1 MATSSEITP
10 RDVVDALQTLT
21 DEQSYK
27 LFYHLE
33 VPLHTLI
40 TITSDYKGD
49 IRKIHYVKA
58 WFDRDVD
65 VSWDTIVSG
74 LKHIGLNAL
83 AGKIA
88 SQQTTPTQQIITVTS
103 SPPPPIESVPLT
115 NDSPSSGLNTVACT
129 THSSLTSTNDDRI
142 SQVKAD
148 IDQLTDTFLDL
159 MSDTRSEM
167 CMKESRDQSFLDRFR
182 DRLLSLPVA
191 QKAPHTKF
199 FRESEDEFLK
209 AENMRK
215 IFAILFR
222 YCNYRNPEILQQLV
236 RKFCEALLQR
246 KMQEYCESL
255 ENFEKATTVDIY
267 LVAISACEDLSL
279 AFTRMTMKI
288 NKPASVCTLHEIRK
302 MKEALVEKA
311 SLQSYGMYIE
321 SMSESSVLLVLG
333 FPPSCVGWVLAAMT
347 PEFMDTHLLSDV
359 TVDQQ
364 QLTIEP
370 ASQMRL
376 VCLYYYVHN
385 MCIGRLH
392 VIILTAKHYGQVGA
406 SLWRLSRVKF

>member
-1 MATSSEITP
+1 MATSSDITP

-21 DEQSYK
+21 DDESYK

-33 VPLHTLI
+33 VPLHTLS

-74 LKHIGLNAL
+74 LKHIGLNGL

-88 SQQTTPTQQIITVTS
+88 SQQTTPTQQIINVTS

-142 SQVKAD
+142 SQVKED
-148 IDQLTDTFLDL
+148 IDQLTDIFLDL

-267 LVAISACEDLSL
+267 LVAISARESLSL

-288 NKPASVCTLHEIRK
+288 NKPASVCTLHEIR
-302 MKEALVEKA
+302 MFKEDIAEKA
-311 SLQSYGMYIE
+311 SLYSYGMYIE

-370 ASQMRL
+370 EPQIEL
-376 VCLYYYVHN
+376 VCLYY
-385 MCIGRLH
+385 CIYMY
-392 VIILTAKHYGQVGA
+392 IICPMAGYM
-406 SLWRLSRVKF
+406 SLS

>member
-10 RDVVDALQTLT
+10 RDVVNALQTLT
-21 DEQSYK
+21 DDESYK

-88 SQQTTPTQQIITVTS
+88 SQQTTPTQQIINVTS

-222 YCNYRNPEILQQLV
+222 YCDYRNPEILQQLV

-302 MKEALVEKA
+302 MKEALVGKA
-311 SLQSYGMYIE
+311 SLYSYGMYIE

-347 PEFMDTHLLSDV
+347 PEFMDSHLLSDV

-370 ASQMRL
+370 ASQL
-376 VCLYYYVHN
+376 VCLYYYT
-385 MCIGRLH
+385 CIY
-392 VIILTAKHYGQVGA
+392 ILCI
-406 SLWRLSRVKF
+406 

>member
-10 RDVVDALQTLT
+10 RDVVNALQTLT
-21 DEQSYK
+21 DEQSYE

-33 VPLHTLI
+33 VPLHTLS
-40 TITSDYKGD
+40 TITSDYKGN
-49 IRKIHYVKA
+49 IRKIHHVQA

-88 SQQTTPTQQIITVTS
+88 LQQTTPTQQIINVTS

-129 THSSLTSTNDDRI
+129 TPLSLTSTNDDRI
-142 SQVKAD
+142 SQVKED
-148 IDQLTDTFLDL
+148 IDQLTDIFLDL

-167 CMKESRDQSFLDRFR
+167 CKKESRDQSFLDRFR

-236 RKFCEALLQR
+236 RKFCEAFLQR

-267 LVAISACEDLSL
+267 LVAISARESLSL

-288 NKPASVCTLHEIRK
+288 NKPASVCTLHEIR
-302 MKEALVEKA
+302 MFKEDLAEKA
-311 SLQSYGMYIE
+311 SLYSYGMYIE

-370 ASQMRL
+370 EPQIEL
-376 VCLYYYVHN
+376 VCLYYYVHVYTYYVFSA
-385 MCIGRLH
+385 LY
-392 VIILTAKHYGQVGA
+392 V
-406 SLWRLSRVKF
+406 LWLVTKQ

>member
-1 MATSSEITP
+1 MATSSDITP

-21 DEQSYK
+21 DDESYK
-27 LFYHLE
+27 LFYHLK

-58 WFDRDVD
+58 WFDHDVD

-88 SQQTTPTQQIITVTS
+88 SQQTTPTQQIINMTS

-129 THSSLTSTNDDRI
+129 TPSSLTSTNDDRI

-148 IDQLTDTFLDL
+148 IDRLIDTF
-159 MSDTRSEM
+159 SDRTFDAQFEM
-167 CMKESRDQSFLDRFR
+167 CQKESRDQSFLDRFR
-182 DRLLSLPVA
+182 CHLLSLPVA

-215 IFAILFR
+215 IFAVLFR

-236 RKFCEALLQR
+236 RKFCEAFLQR

-255 ENFEKATTVDIY
+255 EKFEKATTVDIY
-267 LVAISACEDLSL
+267 LVAISARESLSL

-288 NKPASVCTLHEIRK
+288 NKPASVCTLHEIR
-302 MKEALVEKA
+302 MFKEDIAEKA
-311 SLQSYGMYIE
+311 SLYSYGMYIE

-376 VCLYYYVHN
+376 DKQSQLVCLYYYT
-385 MCIGRLH
+385 C
-392 VIILTAKHYGQVGA
+392 T
-406 SLWRLSRVKF
+406 